1 MTVAAAPSLEP
12 FRALTDEEIVA
23 RIVAGQTEL
32 FEIIMRRHNQRLYR
46 ACVAILRNDAQAEDV
61 VQDAYVRAYQ
71 HLSQFAGRAKFSTW
85 LTRIAVHEA
94 LGRIRG
100 RRRVEELDAMP
111 EDVKDA
117 KAVSTS
123 LNPEEQVA
131 NRELGSLLENSVER
145 LPEQYRIVFMLREI
159 EEATTQEVA
168 EILEISE
175 ENVKTRLHR
184 ARVLLRKS
192 LFRKVGAH
200 GKEAFAFHATR
211 CDRVVA
217 KVFARIGYS
226 AIN

>member
-111 EDVKDA
+111 EEVKDA